1 MTRVLRA
8 VSAEET
14 KAWGRKL
21 AHLLFPGA
29 VIGLEGELG
38 AGKTC
43 FVKGIASGLGL
54 DEDEVASP
62 TFTLIAEHYRGRI
75 PLYHIDLYRMA
86 GAEVEEL
93 GIDEYLYGQ
102 GVTVIEWFQF
112 LPAGYVVA
120 ECLRI
125 SLVIAE
131 DEERLLEVSARGER
145 YERIVQTLAAWNQ

>member
-1 MTRVLRA
+1 MTTVLHA
-8 VSAEET
+8 ASAEET

-43 FVKGIASGLGL
+43 FVKGLASGLGL
-54 DEDEVASP
+54 DEDEIASP

-102 GVTVIEWFQF
+102 GVTAIEWFQF
-112 LPAGYVVA
+112 LPTGYVVA
-120 ECLRI
+120 EYLRI
-125 SLVIAE
+125 SFVIAE
-131 DEERLLEVSARGER
+131 NEERMLEVSARGER
-145 YERIVQTLAAWNQ
+145 HERMLEMLLAD

>member
-8 VSAEET
+8 GSAEET

-29 VIGLEGELG
+29 VVGLEGELG

-43 FVKGIASGLGL
+43 FVKGMASGLGL
-54 DEDEVASP
+54 DEDEVVSP

-75 PLYHIDLYRMA
+75 PLFHIDLYRMG
-86 GAEVEEL
+86 GAEFEEL

-102 GVTVIEWFQF
+102 GVTVVEWFQF
-112 LPAGYVVA
+112 LPAEVVA
-120 ECLRI
+120 EYLRI
-125 SLVIAE
+125 AIVVAE
-131 DEERLLEVSARGER
+131 NEERRLEVSACGER
-145 YERIVQTLAAWNQ
+145 YERILETLSAD